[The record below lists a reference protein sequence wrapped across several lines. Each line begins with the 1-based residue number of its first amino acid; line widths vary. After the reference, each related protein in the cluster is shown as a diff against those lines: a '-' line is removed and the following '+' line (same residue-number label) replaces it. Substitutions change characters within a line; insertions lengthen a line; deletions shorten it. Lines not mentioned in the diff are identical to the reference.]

1 MRTLITIITIIL
13 LLLVGSITSNRFIQT
28 TTQKIG
34 DQLNIVE
41 QSLSNRKWESA
52 KNELTTAQKSW
63 EMSNLWWSILF
74 DHQEIDTINLS
85 LTQLENYIK
94 AKDFSDSL
102 VELSTIKLRL
112 ENLKESTKLTV
123 KNIF

>member
-1 MRTLITIITIIL
+1 MRTLITIITIVL
-13 LLLVGSITSNRFIQT
+13 LLSVGSITSNRFIQT
-28 TTQKIG
+28 TTQVIG
-34 DQLNIVE
+34 GQLNIIE

-52 KNELTTAQKSW
+52 KTELSTAQESW

-74 DHQEIDTINLS
+74 DHQEIDTINIS
-85 LTQLENYIK
+85 LKQLENYIK
-94 AKDFSDSL
+94 AEDFSDSL

-112 ENLKESTKLTV
+112 ENLKESTKLTI

>member
-1 MRTLITIITIIL
+1 MRTLITIITIVL
-13 LLLVGSITSNRFIQT
+13 LLSVGSITSNRFIQT
-28 TTQKIG
+28 TTQVIG

-52 KNELTTAQKSW
+52 KTELTTAQESW

-74 DHQEIDTINLS
+74 DHQEIDTINIS
-85 LTQLENYIK
+85 LKQLENYIK
-94 AKDFSDSL
+94 AEDFSDSL
-102 VELSTIKLRL
+102 VELSTIKLKL
-112 ENLKESTKLTV
+112 ENLKESSKLTV